1 MTPALKL
8 LLAPAFMVATSLVAR
23 RWGVRVA
30 GAVAGL
36 PAIGG
41 PILLVVDL
49 EHGRR
54 FAHGAAVGTML
65 GFVLAVAVRPLGTAP
80 AFLLAL
86 AAALGAQACLMAVLV
101 RRERAPLLAPSPGGL
116 LRRRLRVLR

>member
-1 MTPALKL
+1 VTLALKL
-8 LLAPAFMVATSLVAR
+8 LLAPGFIVATSLVGR

-30 GAVAGL
+30 GVVAGL

-54 FAHGAAVGTML
+54 FAAGAAVGTML
-65 GFVLAVAVRPLGTAP
+65 GVVGVTLF
-80 AFLLAL
+80 AL
-86 AAALGAQACLMAVLV
+86 AYAAAARAGWPSRWPRAG
-101 RRERAPLLAPSPGGL
+101 RRSA
-116 LRRRLRVLR
+116 RRCR